1 MTNNCLIC
9 SEITLGNF
17 YPKPAGFR
25 LGLQGKAVSILT
37 DKVHV
42 LSKKKWLQEDQVL
55 DLWLSRT

>member
-1 MTNNCLIC
+1 MTNNCSIC

-25 LGLQGKAVSILT
+25 LELQGKAVFILT

-55 DLWLSRT
+55 DVWLSRT